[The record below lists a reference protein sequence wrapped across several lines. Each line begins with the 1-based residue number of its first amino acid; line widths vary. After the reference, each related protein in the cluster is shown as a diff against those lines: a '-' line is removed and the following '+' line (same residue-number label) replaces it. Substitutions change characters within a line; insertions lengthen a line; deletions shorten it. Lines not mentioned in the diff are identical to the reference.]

1 MNDMKRVIDQTLL
14 VIYCFLAMLLM
25 QTDTAFVAAFLTVL
39 IYACMNRLISSWRWT
54 LASTIVFFGV
64 AVLCPECLLFTPVI
78 LYSILEYRLYLPA
91 VILGSMCAYVY
102 IPGNQPVFFILVI
115 GCGIAGLIQY
125 QTEQYAKLD
134 ETFRRIRDDG
144 VEKNILLKE
153 KNQTLLQKQDY
164 EIYAATLKER
174 NRIARE
180 IHDNVGHMLSRA
192 ILMVGAMKAIH
203 GEGNLTEPLHQ
214 LEDTLNAAMTS
225 VRSSVHDLH
234 DESVNLKEVLESL
247 AKECTFCT
255 IQLEYDMGYDIPR
268 EIKYSFIAVVKEALH
283 NVTKHSNATLVKIIV
298 REHPGLYQLIVE
310 DNGTRRPR
318 RDYGQIADASKGIGI
333 RNMKDRV
340 ETLGG
345 NLQIQTDDGFRIF
358 ITVPKRGEIL

>member
-1 MNDMKRVIDQTLL
+1 MKRVIDQTVL
-14 VIYCFLAMLLM
+14 VVYCFLTMLLI
-25 QTDTAFVAAFLTVL
+25 QTDTAFIVAFLTAL
-39 IYACMNRLISSWRWT
+39 IYACANRLIASWKWT
-54 LASTIVFFGV
+54 FASTIVFLGA

-78 LYSILEYRLYLPA
+78 LYSILEYRVYLLA
-91 VILGSMCAYVY
+91 AILGGVCGFNY
-102 IPGNQPVFFILVI
+102 IPENLRVVFFLII

-134 ETFRRIRDDG
+134 ETFHRIRDDG

-180 IHDNVGHMLSRA
+180 IHDNVGHMLSRS

-203 GEGNLTEPLHQ
+203 GEGNLTGALYQ

-234 DESVNLKEVLESL
+234 DESINLKEVLESL
-247 AKECTFCT
+247 AGESTFCPV
-255 IQLEYDMGYDIPR
+255 QLEYDMGYDVPR
-268 EIKYSFIAVVKEALH
+268 EIKYSFIAIVKEALH

-310 DNGTRRPR
+310 DNGTKGLR
-318 RDYGQIADASKGIGI
+318 RDYGQMMDASKGIGI
-333 RNMKDRV
+333 RNMKERV

-358 ITVPKRGEIL
+358 ITVSKRGEIL